1 MLLSRVAGTLRL
13 PLAVCRRSMYTAS
26 KPDTSRPNWLRVG
39 LALGST
45 VAIWALLFTQHNDDV
60 AEYKKRNGLQ

>member
-1 MLLSRVAGTLRL
+1 MLVSRATGTLRL
-13 PLAVCRRSMYTAS
+13 PLTLCIRSMYTAT

-45 VAIWALLFTQHNDDV
+45 ATIWALLFKQRNDDI
-60 AEYKKRNGLQ
+60 AEYNKRNGLQ